1 MKDIH
6 RVLKTIQV
14 NSEKAQLLTENNVYV
29 FKVDKRATKIE
40 IKEAVKRVLGKDVVS
55 VKTANYQGK
64 KKRGR
69 TSPVLGRRANWKK
82 AYVKLKDGETIDI
95 V

>member
-14 NSEKAQLLTENNVYV
+14 NSEKAQILTEDNIYV

-40 IKEAVKRVLGKDVVS
+40 IKEAVKRVLGKEVVS
-55 VKTANYQGK
+55 VKTANYTGK

-69 TSPVLGRRANWKK
+69 TSPVMGRRPNWKK
-82 AYVKLKDGETIDI
+82 AYVKLKPDEMIDI
-95 V
+95 A

>member
-14 NSEKAQLLTENNVYV
+14 NSEKAQILTENNVYV

-40 IKEAVKRVLGKDVVS
+40 IKEAVRRVLGKNVVS

>member
-14 NSEKAQLLTENNVYV
+14 NSEKAQLLTEENVYV
-29 FKVDKRATKIE
+29 FEVDTKATKIE
-40 IKEAVKRVLGKDVVS
+40 IKEAVKRVLGKEVVS
-55 VKTANYQGK
+55 VRTANYQGK

-69 TSPVLGRRANWKK
+69 TSPVMGKRANWKK
-82 AYVKLKDGETIDI
+82 AYVKLKEGEEIDI

>member
-14 NSEKAQLLTENNVYV
+14 NSEKAQILTENNVYV

-55 VKTANYQGK
+55 VNTANYQGK

>member
-14 NSEKAQLLTENNVYV
+14 NSEKAQILTEDNIYV

-40 IKEAVKRVLGKDVVS
+40 IKEAVKRVLGKEVLS
-55 VKTANYQGK
+55 VKTANYTGK

-69 TSPVLGRRANWKK
+69 TSPVMGRRPNWKK
-82 AYVKLKDGETIDI
+82 AYVKLKAGEMIDI
-95 V
+95 T

>member
-14 NSEKAQLLTENNVYV
+14 NSEKAQILTEDNIYV

-40 IKEAVKRVLGKDVVS
+40 IKEAVKRVLGKEVVS
-55 VKTANYQGK
+55 VKTANYTGK

-69 TSPVLGRRANWKK
+69 TSPVMGRRPNWKK
-82 AYVKLKDGETIDI
+82 AYVKLKAGEMIDI
-95 V
+95 A

>member
-14 NSEKAQLLTENNVYV
+14 NSEKAQILTEDNIYV

-40 IKEAVKRVLGKDVVS
+40 IKEAVKRVLGKEVLS
-55 VKTANYQGK
+55 VKTANFTGK

-69 TSPVLGRRANWKK
+69 TSPVMGRRPNWKK
-82 AYVKLKDGETIDI
+82 AYVKLKPGEMIDI
-95 V
+95 A

>member
-14 NSEKAQLLTENNVYV
+14 NSEKAQILTQDNIYV

-40 IKEAVKRVLGKDVVS
+40 IKEAVKRVLGKEVVS
-55 VKTANYQGK
+55 VKTANYTGK

-69 TSPVLGRRANWKK
+69 TSPVMGRRPNWKK
-82 AYVKLKDGETIDI
+82 AYVKLKPGEMIDI
-95 V
+95 A

>member
-14 NSEKAQLLTENNVYV
+14 NSEKAQLLTEENVYV
-29 FKVDKRATKIE
+29 FEVDTKATKIE

-55 VKTANYQGK
+55 VRTANYQGK

-69 TSPVLGRRANWKK
+69 TSPVMGKRANWKK
-82 AYVKLKDGETIDI
+82 AYVKLKEGEEIDI

>member
-14 NSEKAQLLTENNVYV
+14 NSEKAQILTEDNIYV

-40 IKEAVKRVLGKDVVS
+40 IKEAVKRVLGKKVLS
-55 VKTANYQGK
+55 VKTANYTGK

-69 TSPVLGRRANWKK
+69 TSPVMGRRANWKK
-82 AYVKLKDGETIDI
+82 AYVKLKPGEMIDI

>member
-14 NSEKAQLLTENNVYV
+14 NSEKAQILTENNVYV

-55 VKTANYQGK
+55 VKTANYQCK

>member
-14 NSEKAQLLTENNVYV
+14 NSEKAQILTENNVYV

-64 KKRGR
+64 KNRGR

-82 AYVKLKDGETIDI
+82 AYVKLKDGEMIDI

>member
-6 RVLKTIQV
+6 RVLKTIKV
-14 NSEKAQLLTENNVYV
+14 NSEKAQILTENNVYV

>member
-14 NSEKAQLLTENNVYV
+14 NSEKAQILTEDNIYV

-40 IKEAVKRVLGKDVVS
+40 IKEAVKRVLGKEVES
-55 VKTANYQGK
+55 VKTANYTGK

-69 TSPVLGRRANWKK
+69 TSPVMGRRPNWKK
-82 AYVKLKDGETIDI
+82 AYVKLKAGEMIDI
-95 V
+95 A

>member
-14 NSEKAQLLTENNVYV
+14 NSEKAQILTDNNVYV

-40 IKEAVKRVLGKDVVS
+40 IKEAVKRVLGKNVVS

>member
-14 NSEKAQLLTENNVYV
+14 NSEKAQILTEDNIYV

-40 IKEAVKRVLGKDVVS
+40 IKEAVKRVLGKEVES
-55 VKTANYQGK
+55 VKTANYTGK

-69 TSPVLGRRANWKK
+69 TSPVMGRRPNWKK
-82 AYVKLKDGETIDI
+82 AYGKLKPGEMIDI
-95 V
+95 A

>member
-14 NSEKAQLLTENNVYV
+14 NSEKAQILTENNVYV

-55 VKTANYQGK
+55 LKTANYQGK

>member
-14 NSEKAQLLTENNVYV
+14 NSEKAQILTEDNIYV

-40 IKEAVKRVLGKDVVS
+40 IKEAVKSVLGKEVLS
-55 VKTANYQGK
+55 VKTANYTGK

-69 TSPVLGRRANWKK
+69 TSPVMGRRPNWKK
-82 AYVKLKDGETIDI
+82 AYVKLKAGEMIDI
-95 V
+95 A

>member
-6 RVLKTIQV
+6 RVLKTIQL
-14 NSEKAQLLTENNVYV
+14 NSEKAQILTENNVYV

-82 AYVKLKDGETIDI
+82 AYVKLKDGEMIDI

>member
-14 NSEKAQLLTENNVYV
+14 NSEKAQILTENNVYV

-55 VKTANYQGK
+55 LKTANYQGK

-82 AYVKLKDGETIDI
+82 AYVKLKDGEMIDI

>member
-6 RVLKTIQV
+6 RVIKTIQV
-14 NSEKAQLLTENNVYV
+14 NSEKAQLLTEDNIYV
-29 FKVDKRATKIE
+29 FEVDPKATKIE
-40 IKEAVKRVLGKDVVS
+40 IKEAVKRVLGKEVVS
-55 VKTANYQGK
+55 VKTANYEGK

-69 TSPVLGRRANWKK
+69 TSPVMGKRANWKK
-82 AYVKLKDGETIDI
+82 AFVKLKKGEEIDI

>member
-14 NSEKAQLLTENNVYV
+14 NSEKAQILTEDNIYV

-40 IKEAVKRVLGKDVVS
+40 IKEAVKRVLGKKVVS
-55 VKTANYQGK
+55 VNTSNYTVK

-69 TSPVLGRRANWKK
+69 TSPVMGRRANWKK
-82 AYVKLKDGETIDI
+82 AYVKLEPGEMIDI

>member
-14 NSEKAQLLTENNVYV
+14 NSEKAQILTENNIYV
-29 FKVDKRATKIE
+29 FEVDTKATKIE
-40 IKEAVKRVLGKDVVS
+40 IKEAVKRVLGKEVVS
-55 VKTANYQGK
+55 VKT
-64 KKRGR
+64 
-69 TSPVLGRRANWKK
+69 ANWKK
-82 AYVKLKDGETIDI
+82 AYVKLKEGEEIDI

>member
-14 NSEKAQLLTENNVYV
+14 NSEKAQILTEDNIYV

-40 IKEAVKRVLGKDVVS
+40 IKEAVKRVLGKEVES
-55 VKTANYQGK
+55 VKTANYTGK

-69 TSPVLGRRANWKK
+69 TSPVMGRRPNRKK
-82 AYVKLKDGETIDI
+82 AYVKLKPGEMIDI
-95 V
+95 A

>member
-14 NSEKAQLLTENNVYV
+14 NSEKAQILTDNNVYV

-82 AYVKLKDGETIDI
+82 AYVKLKDGEMIDI

>member
-14 NSEKAQLLTENNVYV
+14 NSEKAQILTEDNIYV

-40 IKEAVKRVLGKDVVS
+40 IKEAVRRVLGKEVLS
-55 VKTANYQGK
+55 VKTANYTGK

-69 TSPVLGRRANWKK
+69 TSPVMGRRPNWKK
-82 AYVKLKDGETIDI
+82 AYVKLKPGEMIDI
-95 V
+95 A

>member
-14 NSEKAQLLTENNVYV
+14 NSEKAQILTENNVYV

-40 IKEAVKRVLGKDVVS
+40 IKEAVKRVLGKNVVS

-69 TSPVLGRRANWKK
+69 TSPVLGRRA
-82 AYVKLKDGETIDI
+82 LF
-95 V
+95 

>member
-14 NSEKAQLLTENNVYV
+14 NSEKAQILTEDNIYV

-40 IKEAVKRVLGKDVVS
+40 IKEAPKPNA
-55 VKTANYQGK
+55 T
-64 KKRGR
+64 
-69 TSPVLGRRANWKK
+69 K
-82 AYVKLKDGETIDI
+82 ALTISLSSI
-95 V
+95 PLFSKIK

>member
-14 NSEKAQLLTENNVYV
+14 NSEKAQILTEDNIYV

-40 IKEAVKRVLGKDVVS
+40 IKEAVKRVLGKQVLS
-55 VKTANYQGK
+55 VKTANYTGK

-69 TSPVLGRRANWKK
+69 TSPVMGRRPNWKK
-82 AYVKLKDGETIDI
+82 AYVKLKPGEMIDI
-95 V
+95 A

>member
-14 NSEKAQLLTENNVYV
+14 NSEKAQLLTEENVYV
-29 FKVDKRATKIE
+29 FEVDTKATKIE

-55 VKTANYQGK
+55 VRTANYQGK

-69 TSPVLGRRANWKK
+69 TSPVMGKRANWKK
-82 AYVKLKDGETIDI
+82 ANVKLKEGEENDI
-95 V
+95 E

>member
-14 NSEKAQLLTENNVYV
+14 NSEKAQILTEDNIYV

-40 IKEAVKRVLGKDVVS
+40 IKEAVKRVLGKEVLS
-55 VKTANYQGK
+55 VKTANFTGK

-69 TSPVLGRRANWKK
+69 TSPVMGRRPNWKK
-82 AYVKLKDGETIDI
+82 AYVKLKAGEMIDI
-95 V
+95 A

>member
-14 NSEKAQLLTENNVYV
+14 NSEKAQILTENNVYV

-40 IKEAVKRVLGKDVVS
+40 IKEAVKRELGKDVVY
-55 VKTANYQGK
+55 VKTDNYQGK

-82 AYVKLKDGETIDI
+82 AYVKLKDGEMIDI

>member
-14 NSEKAQLLTENNVYV
+14 NSEKAQILTEDNIYV

-40 IKEAVKRVLGKDVVS
+40 IKEAVRRVLGKEVLS
-55 VKTANYQGK
+55 VKTANYTGK

-69 TSPVLGRRANWKK
+69 TSPVMGRRPNWKK
-82 AYVKLKDGETIDI
+82 AYVKLKPGEIIDI
-95 V
+95 A

>member
-14 NSEKAQLLTENNVYV
+14 NSEKAQILTENNVYV

-64 KKRGR
+64 KKEEGR
-69 TSPVLGRRANWKK
+69 VQCWDVERIGKRLTSN
-82 AYVKLKDGETIDI
+82 
-95 V
+95 

>member
-14 NSEKAQLLTENNVYV
+14 NSEKAQLLTEENVYV
-29 FKVDKRATKIE
+29 FEVDTKATKIE
-40 IKEAVKRVLGKDVVS
+40 IKEAVKRVLGKEVVS
-55 VKTANYQGK
+55 VRTVNYQGK

-69 TSPVLGRRANWKK
+69 TSPVMGKRANWKK
-82 AYVKLKDGETIDI
+82 AYVKLKEGEEIDI

>member
-14 NSEKAQLLTENNVYV
+14 NSEKAQILTEDNIYV

-40 IKEAVKRVLGKDVVS
+40 IKEAVRRVLGKEVLS
-55 VKTANYQGK
+55 VKTANYTGK

-69 TSPVLGRRANWKK
+69 TSPVMGRRPNWKK
-82 AYVKLKDGETIDI
+82 AYVKLKAGEMIDI
-95 V
+95 A

>member
-14 NSEKAQLLTENNVYV
+14 NSEKAQILTDNNVYV